1 MISKT
6 KIKLRLRRK
15 TNPELAETIQFA
27 NKSPPW
33 KELAQILS
41 RSTKKYSSINLWDI
55 EKQTSAGDTIIIPG
69 KVLSSGEVTKKL
81 RICALSISEKAKEK
95 LKASKSE
102 FVTIK
107 EEIIKNPKAEGI
119 KIIK

>member
-15 TNPELAETIQFA
+15 TNLELAETIQFA

-33 KELAQILS
+33 NALAQILS

-95 LKASKSE
+95 TQS
-102 FVTIK
+102 
-107 EEIIKNPKAEGI
+107 I
-119 KIIK
+119 KIRICYN